1 MCPFPKPAL
10 LQKAL
15 RSRFLRALSQ
25 NTMGQSLQPNEEA
38 FVPKRRNPVL
48 GSVGEDLSLQVL
60 TTAAQETRSSK
71 DYGHFFS
78 SLVEIETSR
87 YYLTPAIATRAKAV
101 AGAKTVP
108 GRSQEL
114 CRKQ

>member
-71 DYGHFFS
+71 DYGPTFS
-78 SLVEIETSR
+78 L
-87 YYLTPAIATRAKAV
+87 LW
-101 AGAKTVP
+101 
-108 GRSQEL
+108 
-114 CRKQ
+114 